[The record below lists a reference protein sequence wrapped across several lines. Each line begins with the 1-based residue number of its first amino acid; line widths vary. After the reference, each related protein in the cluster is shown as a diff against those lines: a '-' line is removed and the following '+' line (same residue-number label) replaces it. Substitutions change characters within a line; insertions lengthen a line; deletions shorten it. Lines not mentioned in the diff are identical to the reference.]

1 MNNTYQSTIT
11 KEEIAKLPLTKF
23 NGEIIVIDDK
33 KKLDKI
39 IPFLKNE
46 KILGFDTETRPAF
59 KKGKINNVAL
69 LQLSSNEK
77 AYLFRLNKIGL
88 PNSLKEIL
96 NDENILK
103 VGIAIRDDIR
113 ILQKLNYFE
122 PNAFIGLQKFVKQ
135 FNIENNGMKKL
146 AAIVLKS
153 RISKAQ
159 QLSNWENEELTQPQL
174 SYAATDAWICYK
186 IFKALETN
194 QSTKTL

>member
-11 KEEIAKLPLTKF
+11 KEEIAELPLIKF
-23 NGEIIVIDDK
+23 TGEIIVIDNK
-33 KKLDKI
+33 EKLDKI

-59 KKGKINNVAL
+59 KKGLIYNVAL

-146 AAIVLKS
+146 VAIVLKS
-153 RISKAQ
+153 RISKSQ
-159 QLSNWENEELTQPQL
+159 QLSNWGNETLTQAQL
-174 SYAATDAWICYK
+174 DYAATDAWVCYK
-186 IFKALETN
+186 IYEVLN
-194 QSTKTL
+194 HI